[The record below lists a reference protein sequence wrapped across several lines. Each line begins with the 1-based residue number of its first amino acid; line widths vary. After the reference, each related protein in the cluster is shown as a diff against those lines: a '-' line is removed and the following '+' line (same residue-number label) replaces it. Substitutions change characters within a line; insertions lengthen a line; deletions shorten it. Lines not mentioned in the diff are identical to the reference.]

1 MFFSLSQ
8 RGKNVALSN
17 QDCLPERVKIWISS
31 GSPSQSKGFAVR
43 SNLLLIRR
51 LLPHPKSTS
60 RSEKRLRLTIDLPKA
75 LSTMDYGLPSYAF

>member
-1 MFFSLSQ
+1 MLFSLSQ
-8 RGKNVALSN
+8 CGKSVALSN

-31 GSPSQSKGFAVR
+31 GSQSNGFAVR

>member
-1 MFFSLSQ
+1 MLFTLSKC
-8 RGKNVALSN
+8 GKSVTLSN
-17 QDCLPERVKIWISS
+17 QDCLPERVKILISS

-60 RSEKRLRLTIDLPKA
+60 RSEKRLRLIIDLPKA
-75 LSTMDYGLPSYAF
+75 LSTMDNGLPSYAF

>member
-8 RGKNVALSN
+8 CGKSVALSN

-31 GSPSQSKGFAVR
+31 GSPSQSKGFAAR
-43 SNLLLIRR
+43 SNLLHIRR

-60 RSEKRLRLTIDLPKA
+60 RSKKRLRLTFALPEA
-75 LSTMDYGLPSYAF
+75 LFTMSYWLSSYAF

>member
-1 MFFSLSQ
+1 MLFSLSQ
-8 RGKNVALSN
+8 CGKSVAFSN
-17 QDCLPERVKIWISS
+17 QDCLPERVKILISS

-60 RSEKRLRLTIDLPKA
+60 HSEKRLRLIIDLPKA

>member
-1 MFFSLSQ
+1 MLFSLSQ
-8 RGKNVALSN
+8 CGKSVALSN

-31 GSPSQSKGFAVR
+31 GSPGQSKGFAVR

>member
-1 MFFSLSQ
+1 MLFSLSQ
-8 RGKNVALSN
+8 CGKSVAFSN
-17 QDCLPERVKIWISS
+17 QDCLPERVKILIIS

-60 RSEKRLRLTIDLPKA
+60 HSEKRLRLIIDLPKA
-75 LSTMDYGLPSYAF
+75 LSTMDNELQSYAF